1 MLKGN
6 EKLAQKQFE
15 QVKPMLAV
23 YEVLFGPYPFWDDGY
38 ALIETPYLGMEHQS
52 AIAYGNKFMPG
63 YLGRYPGDMDFD
75 FIVIHESGHEYWG
88 NSVSM
93 NDIADMWIHES
104 FCTYSEALYVCLL
117 YTSPSPRDRQKSRMP
132 SSA

>member
-1 MLKGN
+1 MKYFLV
-6 EKLAQKQFE
+6 LI
-15 QVKPMLAV
+15 
-23 YEVLFGPYPFWDDGY
+23 LFGIRICFGRD
-38 ALIETPYLGMEHQS
+38 PYLGMEHQS

-63 YLGRYPGDMDFD
+63 YLGRYPGNMDFD

-104 FCTYSEALYVCLL
+104 FCTYTEALYVENIWL
-117 YTSPSPRDRQKSRMP
+117 
-132 SSA
+132 